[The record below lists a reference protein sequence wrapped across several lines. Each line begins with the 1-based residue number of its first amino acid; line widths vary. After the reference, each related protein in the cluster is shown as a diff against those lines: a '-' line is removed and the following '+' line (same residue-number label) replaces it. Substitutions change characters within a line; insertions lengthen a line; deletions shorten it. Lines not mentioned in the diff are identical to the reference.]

1 MSSRGKRKGFGIK
14 DISLFNNALLAKWKW
29 RMMSG
34 HGGLWYHVIKSKYGG
49 WQNLVRRGGGQKAFV
64 WWKGFFS
71 AVMVWRRCGVYEE
84 KGWFDSNIVW

>member
-49 WQNLVRRGGGQKAFV
+49 WQNLVRSDRDIKI
-64 WWKGFFS
+64 WKRNFILLVN
-71 AVMVWRRCGVYEE
+71 AVRDRTIIW
-84 KGWFDSNIVW
+84 